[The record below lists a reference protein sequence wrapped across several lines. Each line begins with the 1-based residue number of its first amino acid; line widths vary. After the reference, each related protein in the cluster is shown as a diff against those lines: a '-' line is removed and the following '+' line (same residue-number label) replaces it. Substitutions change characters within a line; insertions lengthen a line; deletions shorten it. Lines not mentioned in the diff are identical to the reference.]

1 MSLAVV
7 VHWRVDL
14 RDTGDYRPYNPT
26 LYVRIVVPSPILHLS
41 RLYGHDLTTRNPW
54 FPGYRSGSDFGRI
67 VNSVSHD
74 SQSDKWSHLCPL
86 TPAVIH
92 GRYVVTHM
100 VHVGCHGQWIPVDL
114 WISRHLTRRSWSRD
128 PSMSWFDTSD
138 HGSHDGH
145 VMTKSMKI
153 PWSVD
158 VMMGEYDPEYDAEKV
173 GPQH

>member
-67 VNSVSHD
+67 VDSVSHD
-74 SQSDKWSHLCPL
+74 SQSDKWSHVCPM
-86 TPAVIH
+86 TTAVIH

-100 VHVGCHGQWIPVDL
+100 VHVGCHGPHMVW
-114 WISRHLTRRSWSRD
+114 SWSWPSHLGCRPTPGSMVWACRD
-128 PSMSWFDTSD
+128 GWPTECVIVQTCMHMMITQRVISVHYMCMMMS
-138 HGSHDGH
+138 
-145 VMTKSMKI
+145 
-153 PWSVD
+153 
-158 VMMGEYDPEYDAEKV
+158 
-173 GPQH
+173 